1 MGNIGVGKTTLCKIL
16 KNEFEKHGIK
26 FNVEYEKQDEC
37 PYMEDYYKDMSRW
50 AFSTQLY
57 FLRRKFEAEFN
68 TEKLGKNCI
77 IDRLIDEDVY
87 VFASIL
93 HEMGYIDDRD
103 WQNYNDTFELM
114 KPYIRKYDIVLYI
127 KNNMQNTINNI
138 IKRGRKYEQEINTSY
153 ISMLEKK
160 YDELAKRLT
169 DNGTTVVFIDS
180 NGLDFEN
187 VLKDRETIM
196 NQIPIIDIINK
207 AK

>member
-57 FLRRKFEAEFN
+57 FLRRKFETEFN

-77 IDRLIDEDVY
+77 IDRLIDEDAY
-87 VFASIL
+87 VFASML

-127 KNNMQNTINNI
+127 RNNMQNTINNI
-138 IKRGRKYEQEINTSY
+138 IKRGRKYEQKINTSY

-169 DNGTTVVFIDS
+169 DNGTMVVFIDS

-207 AK
+207 TK